1 MAKIAGRAVESLLSF
16 LGSKKPK
23 AQPCIEYKGNSD
35 GWLPVYL
42 DGVQVMFHD
51 SDQSAPIPSWK
62 ADKIEL
68 ERIKSDIAERE
79 GIHIRYTT
87 EIEAAWPDLTAVV
100 RWGERVQ
107 AEPRGAWL
115 FMKGPQGPVPKSL
128 WPKARQFWEDI
139 FQNDGIESPGRRRDK
154 SPDDEVKVTLDSRS
168 KEPLTTD
175 EIRSRFESLES
186 QRSNVASSSYGPIKH
201 QQGPTRSSFA
211 YEESL
216 ESTTR
221 PLAPSDEDEWQDL
234 SPSSR
239 PKVKPPVLQP
249 RLEIP
254 NKESAKA
261 VELGTT
267 DEHQS
272 AEQDGTKLIPQPTQ
286 LTLDG
291 KRVQSPREVAQ
302 RVASIE
308 DASSEMT
315 AMASGPRPIEA
326 PASSAVNHRG
336 VTSLSPVSSK
346 RVWMAGSSP
355 FYPG

>member
-16 LGSKKPK
+16 LGSKKPR

-87 EIEAAWPDLTAVV
+87 EIEAAWPDLTAAV

-128 WPKARQFWEDI
+128 WPTAGRFGEDI
-139 FQNDGIESPGRRRDK
+139 FQNDGIESPGRRKDK
-154 SPDDEVKVTLDSRS
+154 SPDEEVKVTLDSRS
-168 KEPLTTD
+168 KGPLTTD
-175 EIRSRFESLES
+175 EIRARFESLES
-186 QRSNVASSSYGPIKH
+186 QRQGAASSSYGPVTP
-201 QQGPTRSSFA
+201 QQGPTRNSFT

-216 ESTTR
+216 E
-221 PLAPSDEDEWQDL
+221 
-234 SPSSR
+234 
-239 PKVKPPVLQP
+239 
-249 RLEIP
+249 
-254 NKESAKA
+254 
-261 VELGTT
+261 
-267 DEHQS
+267 
-272 AEQDGTKLIPQPTQ
+272 
-286 LTLDG
+286 
-291 KRVQSPREVAQ
+291 
-302 RVASIE
+302 
-308 DASSEMT
+308 
-315 AMASGPRPIEA
+315 
-326 PASSAVNHRG
+326 
-336 VTSLSPVSSK
+336 
-346 RVWMAGSSP
+346 
-355 FYPG
+355 